1 MRMHSIDS
9 RIVKRIIGRK
19 RGWCF
24 TPMDFLDLGSR
35 QAVDT
40 ALSRLA
46 KSGRIRRL
54 SRGLYDYPKSHKRI
68 GLLSPPPESVIE
80 ALTRRDRVQ
89 LQPTGAYAA
98 NLLGLSDQVPMKVVY
113 LTNGPSRRVRI
124 GNQEIILKTMAPR
137 FMATA
142 GRPSGTVIQALRHL
156 GKAHV
161 TIENIERLRKAFT
174 ATEKQQIL
182 KDLGL
187 APAWMHRWLRTIA
200 AEGNPCE

>member
-1 MRMHSIDS
+1 MYSIDDKM
-9 RIVKRIIGRK
+9 VKRIIGRK

-54 SRGLYDYPKSHKRI
+54 SRGLYDYPKTHQRI
-68 GLLSPPPESVIE
+68 GVLSPPPEAIIE
-80 ALTRRDRVQ
+80 ALTRRDRVR

-113 LTNGPSRRVRI
+113 LTNGPRRRIRI

-161 TIENIERLRKAFT
+161 TKETVARLRKAFN
-174 ATEKQQIL
+174 AAEKLQIL
-182 KDLGL
+182 KDRSL
-187 APAWMHRWLRTIA
+187 APSWMHRWLLALA
-200 AEGNPCE
+200 AEESPRE

>member
-1 MRMHSIDS
+1 MASIDK
-9 RIVKRIIGRK
+9 RMVNRIIQRK

-46 KSGRIRRL
+46 KAGKIRRL
-54 SRGLYDYPKSHKRI
+54 SRGLYDYPRTHERI
-68 GLLSPPPESVIE
+68 GLLSPTPEAIVE

-98 NLLGLSDQVPMKVVY
+98 NLLGLSTQVPMKVVY
-113 LTNGPSRRVRI
+113 LTNGPRRRVRI

-142 GRPSGTVIQALRHL
+142 GRLSGTVIQALRHL
-156 GKAHV
+156 GKDHV
-161 TIENIERLRKAFT
+161 TIETITRLKKALTT
-174 ATEKQQIL
+174 ADRRQIL
-182 KDLGL
+182 KDRGL
-187 APAWMHRWLRTIA
+187 APSWMHRWLQALATEESA
-200 AEGNPCE
+200 P

>member
-1 MRMHSIDS
+1 MQSIDN
-9 RIVKRIIGRK
+9 RIVNRIVQRK

-40 ALSRLA
+40 ALSRLTQA
-46 KSGRIRRL
+46 GRIRRL
-54 SRGLYDYPKSHKRI
+54 SRGLYDYPRFHEKI
-68 GLLSPPPESVIE
+68 GVLSPTPEAVIE

-113 LTNGPSRRVRI
+113 LTNGPSRKVRI

-161 TIENIERLRKAFT
+161 TAEAIERLRAAFGV
-174 ATEKQQIL
+174 AEKRQIL
-182 KDLGL
+182 KDKSL
-187 APAWMHRWLRTIA
+187 APSWMHRWLEALA
-200 AEGNPCE
+200 AEDHPSE

>member
-1 MRMHSIDS
+1 MPSIDS
-9 RIVKRIIGRK
+9 KIVRRIIGRK

-24 TPMDFLDLGSR
+24 TPMDFLDIGSR

-54 SRGLYDYPKSHKRI
+54 SRGLYDYPKSHKKI
-68 GLLSPPPESVIE
+68 GLLSPSLDAIIG
-80 ALTRRDRVQ
+80 ALTRRDRVR

-113 LTNGPSRRVRI
+113 LTNGPKRRLRI

-142 GRPSGTVIQALRHL
+142 GRPSGTVIQALRYL
-156 GKAHV
+156 GKNHV
-161 TIENIERLRKAFT
+161 TPETITRLKKALT
-174 ATEKQQIL
+174 PADRRQIL

-187 APAWMHRWLRTIA
+187 APSWMHRWLHA
-200 AEGNPCE
+200 LAEEESTP

>member
-1 MRMHSIDS
+1 MYSIDNQM
-9 RIVKRIIGRK
+9 VHRIIGRR

-24 TPMDFLDLGSR
+24 TPTDFLDIGSR

-54 SRGLYDYPKSHKRI
+54 ARGLYDYPKSHTKI
-68 GLLSPPPESVIE
+68 GLLSPSPEAVIE
-80 ALTRRDRVQ
+80 ALTRRDRVR

-98 NLLGLSDQVPMKVVY
+98 NLLGLSDQVPTKVVY
-113 LTNGPSRRVRI
+113 LTNGPSRRIRI

-161 TIENIERLRKAFT
+161 TMETIARLRKSFT
-174 ATEKQQIL
+174 AAEKQQIL
-182 KDLGL
+182 KDRGL
-187 APAWMHRWLRTIA
+187 APAWMHRWLQAIA
-200 AEGNPCE
+200 AEGKPCE

>member
-1 MRMHSIDS
+1 MLSIDN
-9 RIVKRIIGRK
+9 RMVNRIIQRK

-46 KSGRIRRL
+46 KAGRIRRL
-54 SRGLYDYPKSHKRI
+54 SRGLYDYPRSHKKI
-68 GLLSPPPESVIE
+68 GLLSPTPEAIIE

-156 GKAHV
+156 GKSHV
-161 TIENIERLRKAFT
+161 TLATVARLQKAFT
-174 ATEKQQIL
+174 AAEKRQIL
-182 KDLGL
+182 KDRSL
-187 APAWMHRWLRTIA
+187 APAWMHRWLQAIA
-200 AEGNPCE
+200 TEGNPRG

>member
-1 MRMHSIDS
+1 MLSIDS
-9 RIVKRIIGRK
+9 RMVNRIIQRK

-46 KSGRIRRL
+46 KAGRIRRL
-54 SRGLYDYPKSHKRI
+54 SRGIYDYPRSHKKI
-68 GLLSPPPESVIE
+68 GLLSPTPEAIIE
-80 ALTRRDRVQ
+80 ALTRRDHVQ

-156 GKAHV
+156 GKSHV
-161 TIENIERLRKAFT
+161 TLATVARLQKAFT
-174 ATEKQQIL
+174 AAEKRQIL
-182 KDLGL
+182 KDRSL
-187 APAWMHRWLRTIA
+187 APAWMHRWLQAIA
-200 AEGNPCE
+200 TEGNPRG

>member
-1 MRMHSIDS
+1 M
-9 RIVKRIIGRK
+9 
-19 RGWCF
+19 
-24 TPMDFLDLGSR
+24 
-35 QAVDT
+35 DT

-54 SRGLYDYPKSHKRI
+54 ARGLYDYPKSHTKI
-68 GLLSPPPESVIE
+68 GLLSPSPEAVIE
-80 ALTRRDRVQ
+80 ALTRRDRVR

-98 NLLGLSDQVPMKVVY
+98 NLLGLSDQVPTKVVY
-113 LTNGPSRRVRI
+113 LTNGPSRRIRI

-161 TIENIERLRKAFT
+161 TMETIARLRKSFT
-174 ATEKQQIL
+174 AAEKQQIL
-182 KDLGL
+182 KDRGL
-187 APAWMHRWLRTIA
+187 APAWMHRWLQAIA
-200 AEGNPCE
+200 AEGKPCE

>member
-1 MRMHSIDS
+1 MTSIDK
-9 RIVKRIIGRK
+9 RMVNRIIQRK

-46 KSGRIRRL
+46 KAGKIRRL
-54 SRGLYDYPKSHKRI
+54 SRGLYDYPRTHERI
-68 GLLSPPPESVIE
+68 GLLSPTPEAIVE

-98 NLLGLSDQVPMKVVY
+98 NLLGLSTQVPMKVVY
-113 LTNGPSRRVRI
+113 LTNGPRRRVRI

-142 GRPSGTVIQALRHL
+142 GRMSGTVIQALRHL
-156 GKAHV
+156 GKDHV
-161 TIENIERLRKAFT
+161 TMETITRLKKALTT
-174 ATEKQQIL
+174 ADRRQIL
-182 KDLGL
+182 KDRGL
-187 APAWMHRWLRTIA
+187 APSWMHRWLQAIF
-200 AEGNPCE
+200 AEDAFNE

>member
-1 MRMHSIDS
+1 MYSIDS

-46 KSGRIRRL
+46 KAGRIRRL
-54 SRGLYDYPKSHKRI
+54 ARGLYDYPKSHKKI
-68 GLLSPPPESVIE
+68 GLLSPSPEVVIE
-80 ALTRRDRVQ
+80 ALTRRDRVR

-156 GKAHV
+156 GKNHV
-161 TIENIERLRKAFT
+161 TPETISRLKKALTT
-174 ATEKQQIL
+174 ADRRQIL
-182 KDLGL
+182 KDRGL
-187 APAWMHRWLRTIA
+187 APSWMHRWLQALA
-200 AEGNPCE
+200 AEESAP

>member
-1 MRMHSIDS
+1 MHSIDS
-9 RIVKRIIGRK
+9 KVVKRIVGRR

-40 ALSRLA
+40 VLSRLT

-54 SRGLYDYPKSHKRI
+54 SRGLYDYPRSHKRI
-68 GLLSPPPESVIE
+68 GLLSPSPEAVIE
-80 ALTRRDRVQ
+80 ALTRRDRVR

-113 LTNGPSRRVRI
+113 LTNGPSRKVRI
-124 GNQEIILKTMAPR
+124 GSQVIILKTMAPR

-161 TIENIERLRKAFT
+161 TANTIARLRNSFNA
-174 ATEKQQIL
+174 AEKRQIL
-182 KDLGL
+182 KDRGL
-187 APAWMHRWLRTIA
+187 APAWMHRWLQAIA
-200 AEGNPCE
+200 AEGNPHE

>member
-1 MRMHSIDS
+1 MLSIDN
-9 RIVKRIIGRK
+9 RMVNRIIQRK

-46 KSGRIRRL
+46 KAGRIRRL
-54 SRGLYDYPKSHKRI
+54 SRGLYDYPRSHKKI
-68 GLLSPPPESVIE
+68 GLLSPTPEAIIE

-156 GKAHV
+156 GKSHV
-161 TIENIERLRKAFT
+161 TLATVARLQKAFT
-174 ATEKQQIL
+174 PSERRQML
-182 KDLGL
+182 KDRGF
-187 APAWMHRWLRTIA
+187 APVWTHRWLQALA
-200 AEGNPCE
+200 AEDNPH